1 MINVYSSFLSSIPHD
16 RTYTP
21 VRILLND
28 RLQNKAELGRVHSE
42 KSAKA
47 ENPIW

>member
-1 MINVYSSFLSSIPHD
+1 MINFTSSFLSSIPHV

-21 VRILLND
+21 VRTLLNV
-28 RLQNKAELGRVHSE
+28 RWQNEAELGRVHSE

-47 ENPIW
+47 ENTIW